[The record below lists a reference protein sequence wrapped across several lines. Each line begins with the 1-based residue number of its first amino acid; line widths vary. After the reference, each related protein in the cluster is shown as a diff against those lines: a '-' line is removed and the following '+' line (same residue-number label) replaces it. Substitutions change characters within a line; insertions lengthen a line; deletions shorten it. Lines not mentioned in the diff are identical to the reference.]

1 MPRELNY
8 LTVDK
13 ECQAIKR
20 EREAVRH
27 VLIGQQHLHPFSL
40 QNMDEEKADNSST
53 FSATAGHIH
62 CDQSDNSVCVKRL
75 YLSKSGR
82 R

>member
-20 EREAVRH
+20 ELEALKH
-27 VLIGQQHLHPFSL
+27 VLIGQQHLHPSSL
-40 QNMDEEKADNSST
+40 QNMDVKT
-53 FSATAGHIH
+53 LTIH
-62 CDQSDNSVCVKRL
+62 QPVPPLLVIFTVIRAITLFALNASI
-75 YLSKSGR
+75 
-82 R
+82 